1 MREEAGTTTFK
12 LKVSVYL
19 RMFDCNLLS
28 EDQMLNR
35 GSTVS
40 PLPIVAGWLT
50 TLQLCLLCSK
60 FLCILYHAVVS
71 VFSFFFFYMQTKQ
84 KVRVQPGPVQFDSH
98 KLVGHSLTLS
108 LKGVSM
114 EAKNFTSFDTLSAK
128 VQGCEVLECAHN
140 MKEGGNTASRLVV
153 KLVADSTVENASFSK
168 SGVASLNVTRHNS
181 TRQLVGEH
189 GTVSIERH
197 DCDICAEMRFGT
209 VEVGWDMGFL
219 PRWAN
224 VSQACRLEDN
234 NNGGESRGI
243 TTTKSSHRKPKVH
256 ERTTSVEKQQ
266 WSKIKVGIQVSK
278 LVWNFEFHFDNLDD
292 DARRQFLDG
301 TGTPYR
307 NENVRVEIVDIEMSS
322 ACLPS
327 NTGESP
333 IGDSSST
340 LGQKLDVWTVEF
352 KEANAFLCTSA
363 TNTHVD
369 MNSAKL
375 CKPFARIRLLKHQAS
390 HCVIKLQNENQQ
402 EVDRNTPRILQ
413 DPNGVF
419 HLERVGGTGRKNVQ
433 DGYKFEKC
441 PSSEQET
448 QSSAESAREEMLL
461 AEKELTAERSSAVSV
476 RLLLPHVT
484 VDVDEKEYCVALH
497 VFLLATKT
505 KQTTGQSC
513 DNLRLPNKNI
523 VKMSGPSLFV
533 SLEIDESELLL
544 REIDR
549 SCNGAASHTSV
560 SENKGAPLPTT
571 AAATGQLFVL
581 AMERAK
587 LCHFYGFEDGQKHTH
602 TRFAC
607 KDFTL
612 YECDKVEQNQET
624 DETCEDKS
632 LVPILFLTKW
642 GTNLDFVLPENRY
655 ALSILYKIG
664 DGVRDISVSLH
675 CLTLRYRVFSD
686 WFLRI
691 KNMLTGSRRSK
702 SEGLAFFLLL
712 TLLFMFL
719 FLYHCPFASSSLLHI
734 GSMLY

>member
-1 MREEAGTTTFK
+1 MG
-12 LKVSVYL
+12 
-19 RMFDCNLLS
+19 
-28 EDQMLNR
+28 
-35 GSTVS
+35 
-40 PLPIVAGWLT
+40 
-50 TLQLCLLCSK
+50 
-60 FLCILYHAVVS
+60 
-71 VFSFFFFYMQTKQ
+71 
-84 KVRVQPGPVQFDSH
+84 
-98 KLVGHSLTLS
+98 
-108 LKGVSM
+108 
-114 EAKNFTSFDTLSAK
+114 AKNFTSFDTLSAT

-140 MKEGGNTASRLVV
+140 IKEGSSTASRLVV
-153 KLVADSTVENASFSK
+153 KLVADSTVENTSFSK
-168 SGVASLNVTRHNS
+168 SGVASLSVTRHNS

-197 DCDICAEMRFGT
+197 DCDICAEMRLGT
-209 VEVGWDMGFL
+209 VEVGWDMCFL
-219 PRWAN
+219 PRWAD
-224 VSQACRLEDN
+224 VSKACRLEE
-234 NNGGESRGI
+234 NGGESRDI
-243 TTTKSSHRKPKVH
+243 TTTMSPKKPKVH

-266 WSKIKVGIQVSK
+266 WRKIKVGIQVSK
-278 LVWNFEFHFDNLDD
+278 LVWNFEFLENLDD

-301 TGTPYR
+301 TGTPYG
-307 NENVRVEIVDIEMSS
+307 NENVRVEILDIEVSS

-333 IGDSSST
+333 IGESSSS
-340 LGQKLDVWTVEF
+340 LGQKLDVWTVAF

-369 MNSAKL
+369 KNSTKL
-375 CKPFARIRLLKHQAS
+375 CKPFARIRLLNNQAS

-402 EVDRNTPRILQ
+402 EVDRNAPRILQ

-419 HLERVGGTGRKNVQ
+419 HLERVGGAGRESVQ
-433 DGYKFEKC
+433 DGYKFDKF
-441 PSSEQET
+441 PSSAEQET

-461 AEKELTAERSSAVSV
+461 AEKESTAERSSAVSV

-513 DNLRLPNKNI
+513 GDNQRLPNKNR
-523 VKMSGPSLFV
+523 VKMSGPSLYV
-533 SLEIDESELLL
+533 SLEIDESEFLL

-549 SCNGAASHTSV
+549 SCNGPAASRNSV
-560 SENKGAPLPTT
+560 SENKGTPLPTT
-571 AAATGQLFVL
+571 AASTGQLFVL

-587 LCHFYGFEDGQKHTH
+587 FCHFFGVEDGQKHTH

-624 DETCEDKS
+624 DEICEEKP

-655 ALSILYKIG
+655 ALSILYKIE
-664 DGVRDISVSLH
+664 DGVRDISASLH

-686 WFLRI
+686 WSLRI

-712 TLLFMFL
+712 TLLVMLL
-719 FLYHCPFASSSLLHI
+719 FLHHCPFPSSSLLHI
-734 GSMLY
+734 GSML